1 MPRVRYAGHLRAVGL
16 NAASVEVAANP
27 GSSATS
33 AIPASPREVALTEFA
48 ELPPRGMVRSFLAAC
63 LIVLSGLLWG
73 CASGF
78 NCPFDRPSCCDNV
91 VFGCGTFD
99 LPSGCSCS
107 DYFLRSFNGAMLPQ
121 TPAQSVMMSARSRV
135 RAQRIAAAGTWRATA
150 QKTDPAA
157 CPLFPNNVTGT
168 LLLRETGSRVS
179 MKLLGYGTMRGL
191 RARNTVRA
199 KGAYKVSALG
209 CIAFVQSELSLTN
222 PSSSPYT
229 VTLNWRC
236 QNEANSCSATYQ
248 GSIKK
253 LG

>member
-1 MPRVRYAGHLRAVGL
+1 MPRAQYVGQLRAVDL
-16 NAASVEVAANP
+16 NADSAQVPAEPRIA
-27 GSSATS
+27 ATS
-33 AIPASPREVALTEFA
+33 ASAASSGDVALAEFV
-48 ELPPRGMVRSFLAAC
+48 ELPPRGMIRAFLAAC

-107 DYFLRSFNGAMLPQ
+107 DYFLRSFNGTTLPQ
-121 TPAQSVMMSARSRV
+121 TPAQSVMISARSRV
-135 RAQRIAAAGTWRATA
+135 RAQRVAAAGTWRATA
-150 QKTDPAA
+150 QKTDFAA
-157 CPLFPNNVTGT
+157 CPLFPNNVTAT

-209 CIAFVQSELSLTN
+209 CVAFVQSQLSLTN
-222 PSSSPYT
+222 PSGSAYT
-229 VTLNWRC
+229 VTLNWSC
-236 QNEANSCSATYQ
+236 QSKANSCSATYQ